1 MRTNV
6 VPDDDLVQ
14 QAFALTSIRTRRA
27 LVHLAPSELVRRRRK
42 KDLLDLSGKVKRRPD
57 FDHRAMRRIHDDP
70 DCRNEEEGKA

>member
-14 QAFALTSIRTRRA
+14 QAFALTGIRSRRA

-42 KDLLDLSGKVKRRPD
+42 DLLDLSGKVKRRPD
-57 FDHRAMRRIHDDP
+57 FDHKAMRRIHDDP
-70 DCRNEEEGKA
+70 DCRNEDEGKA